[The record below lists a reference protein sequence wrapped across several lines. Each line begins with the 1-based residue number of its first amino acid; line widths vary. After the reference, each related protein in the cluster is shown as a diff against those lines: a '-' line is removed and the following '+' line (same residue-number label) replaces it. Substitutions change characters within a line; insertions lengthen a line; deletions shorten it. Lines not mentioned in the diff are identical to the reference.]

1 MDHAPPAARPR
12 SLATAWAVALTLGLL
27 ALGAT
32 LLGNVLITTRF
43 ADAVRPDDLLFE
55 LLPHVRPARWLTL
68 TALVVGFG
76 AFLGD
81 LVRSGR
87 TALLP
92 AAGAVFAVMYLLR
105 AGIMVLTPLAPAQ
118 GDGPF
123 LFSLQQYGMFP
134 SGHVAAVTL
143 LAMLTPAD
151 RPRLRML
158 QRTLVVV
165 MAAALVLAHGHYS
178 IDVVGGLLLAFFVV
192 RSWDRE
198 GIFAPLARVTG
209 PGPRTRR
216 RLGPGQAPCACE
228 GP

>member
-1 MDHAPPAARPR
+1 MDHAPVGARPR
-12 SLATAWAVALTLGLL
+12 SLAAAWTLALTLGLL
-27 ALGAT
+27 ALTAT
-32 LLGNVLITTRF
+32 LLGNQLIVTRF

-55 LLPHVRPARWLTL
+55 LLPYVRPARWLTL
-68 TALVVGFG
+68 ATLVVGFG

-92 AAGAVFAVMYLLR
+92 AVGAVFAVMYLLR

-118 GDGPF
+118 GEGPF
-123 LFSLQQYGMFP
+123 LFSPQQYGMFP
-134 SGHVAAVTL
+134 SGHVAALTL

-151 RPRLRML
+151 RPRLRTL
-158 QRTLVVV
+158 QRVLVAL

-192 RSWDRE
+192 RAWGS
-198 GIFAPLARVTG
+198 GPVLGPVARVTG
-209 PGPRTRR
+209 PGTVAHR
-216 RLGPGQAPCACE
+216 RLGTGRAPDGCD